1 MWILKNITKTR
12 KLLKKGLKVCTGRFV
27 YFLQVMTSYQDN
39 IRLLTDDSS
48 ENAEFDLVFLSLY
61 WLQSAERGRL
71 RFLEPQQMA
80 CICWISVSAMTR
92 TWTIVTH
99 WQDCTVVRHGL
110 CTANCLLSW
119 CSTENRLLVMQNC
132 PHDSACDSEKRSDF
146 EVDFQNCHSNRTV
159 WLQHLLSLPSTSD
172 WKLSVSLSFPVMIPL
187 RQWFLKF
194 FDW

>member
-80 CICWISVSAMTR
+80 CIC
-92 TWTIVTH
+92 
-99 WQDCTVVRHGL
+99 
-110 CTANCLLSW
+110 
-119 CSTENRLLVMQNC
+119 
-132 PHDSACDSEKRSDF
+132 
-146 EVDFQNCHSNRTV
+146 
-159 WLQHLLSLPSTSD
+159 
-172 WKLSVSLSFPVMIPL
+172 
-187 RQWFLKF
+187 
-194 FDW
+194 